1 MCTQPSPA
9 KKYIWQFD
17 FFLSFRQ
24 IQFVIWTNTFC
35 HLDKYIWSFGQIQGF
50 VAEEVGRE
58 CTCAHPG
65 EGEPTGG
72 ELETALETALEI
84 ALGAALEIAPE
95 TALEI
100 ALEIACLL
108 GV

>member
-1 MCTQPSPA
+1 M
-9 KKYIWQFD
+9 
-17 FFLSFRQ
+17 SFRQ

-72 ELETALETALEI
+72 ELETALEI

>member
-72 ELETALETALEI
+72 ELETALEI